1 MAGDWLASRELLF
14 GTALGYPGLHRV
26 RRGEGG
32 PRLPEVARTALDLD
46 AQPVLPVTV
55 ELVSTIRERL
65 RGKPVNARKGV
76 TGRGQDARGLGRRPS
91 MLFLPGAYPGDA
103 RRCAVHSP
111 RHARRVTAIRERL
124 RGYARGSLTG
134 TGVTGS

>member
-32 PRLPEVARTALDLD
+32 PHLPEVARTALDLD
-46 AQPVLPVTV
+46 ARSILPVTV

-91 MLFLPGAYPGDA
+91 MLFLPGAYPA
-103 RRCAVHSP
+103 RRAAVQLVLPVTLEGSRRPASVCADMRADH
-111 RHARRVTAIRERL
+111 
-124 RGYARGSLTG
+124 
-134 TGVTGS
+134 

>member
-32 PRLPEVARTALDLD
+32 PRLPDVARTALDLD

-91 MLFLPGAYPGDA
+91 IRFFPDAHSA
-103 RRCAVHSP
+103 RRAAVQFILPVTLEWPRRSASVCAEMRADP
-111 RHARRVTAIRERL
+111 
-124 RGYARGSLTG
+124 
-134 TGVTGS
+134 